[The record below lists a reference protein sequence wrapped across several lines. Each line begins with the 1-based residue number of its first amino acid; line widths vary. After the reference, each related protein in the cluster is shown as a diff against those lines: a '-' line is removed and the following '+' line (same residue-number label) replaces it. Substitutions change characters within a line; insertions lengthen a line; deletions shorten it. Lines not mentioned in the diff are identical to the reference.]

1 MIRRTSMV
9 AATMRHDIRA
19 FAVAAS
25 VGLALAVSG
34 CGGSSSSGSTEA
46 APATTST
53 AASTPSSTAS
63 TTASSSSTANAAS
76 GGTTA
81 AGTTLSPGA
90 TALVDYKPGDEPK
103 SPTFNLQISV
113 QSIKQGSKA
122 DLNGVELEKAQQG
135 QTPYYV
141 TLKIRNEGAGNASAE
156 EGAPAAPFEATDDRG
171 EQGQE
176 LTVLGNFRPC
186 ESGTQPKQFTKGVTY
201 QTCVIY
207 MVGGGGSIVSEK
219 WTGSGDAYSENPI
232 VWKAG

>member
-1 MIRRTSMV
+1 MKRG
-9 AATMRHDIRA
+9 IRA
-19 FAVAAS
+19 FAVTAAA
-25 VGLALAVSG
+25 GLAIAVSG
-34 CGGSSSSGSTEA
+34 CGGSSGSSSSSSAA

-53 AASTPSSTAS
+53 TESTPSTTPSSTSSAS
-63 TTASSSSTANAAS
+63 AS

-81 AGTTLSPGA
+81 AGTKLSPPA
-90 TALVDYKPGDEPK
+90 NALVDYKPGDETK
-103 SPTFNLQISV
+103 SPTFRLQISV

-156 EGAPAAPFEATDDRG
+156 EGDPAAAFQATDDRG

-176 LTVLGNFRPC
+176 LSVIGNFRPC

-207 MVGGGGSIVSEK
+207 MVGGGGSIVSEN

>member
-1 MIRRTSMV
+1 V
-9 AATMRHDIRA
+9 FALAA
-19 FAVAAS
+19 AA
-25 VGLALAVSG
+25 GLALAVSA
-34 CGGSSSSGSTEA
+34 CGSSGGSSSGSTAA
-46 APATTST
+46 APAATST
-53 AASTPSSTAS
+53 PASTPTSTAS
-63 TTASSSSTANAAS
+63 TTASSSPTTSTGS

-81 AGTTLSPGA
+81 AGTTLTPGA

-103 SPTFNLQISV
+103 SPTFRLQISV

-156 EGAPAAPFEATDDRG
+156 EGDPAAAFEATDDRG

-176 LTVLGNFRPC
+176 LSVIGNFRPC

>member
-1 MIRRTSMV
+1 MTRRSGSPPIRPFAL
-9 AATMRHDIRA
+9 AAA
-19 FAVAAS
+19 L
-25 VGLALAVSG
+25 GLGLAVSG
-34 CGGSSSSGSTEA
+34 CGSSGGSSSSSNAA

-53 AASTPSSTAS
+53 SASTPS
-63 TTASSSSTANAAS
+63 TTASSSSSASAGS

-81 AGTTLSPGA
+81 AGTTLAEGA
-90 TALVDYKPGDEPK
+90 TALVDYQPGDEPH
-103 SPTFNLQISV
+103 SPTFRLQISV
-113 QSIKQGSKA
+113 QSIKKGSKA

-141 TLKIRNEGAGNASAE
+141 TLKIRNEGSGNASAE
-156 EGAPAAPFEATDDRG
+156 EGDPAAAFQATDDRG
-171 EQGQE
+171 EEGQE
-176 LTVLGNFRPC
+176 LSVIGNFRPC

-219 WTGSGDAYSENPI
+219 WTGSGGDAYSENPI

>member
-1 MIRRTSMV
+1 MKRRRV
-9 AATMRHDIRA
+9 IRA
-19 FAVAAS
+19 FSLAVVA
-25 VGLALAVSG
+25 GLALAASG
-34 CGGSSSSGSTEA
+34 CGSSGSSSSSSTAA

-53 AASTPSSTAS
+53 AASTPS
-63 TTASSSSTANAAS
+63 TTSSSSSASAGS
-76 GGTTA
+76 GGTTK
-81 AGTTLSPGA
+81 AGTTLSPGE
-90 TALVDYKPGDEPK
+90 TALVDYKPGDESN
-103 SPTFNLQISV
+103 SPTFRLQISV

-156 EGAPAAPFEATDDRG
+156 EGAPAAAFQATDDRG

-232 VWKAG
+232 VWKAS

>member
-1 MIRRTSMV
+1 MRRTSTV
-9 AATMRHDIRA
+9 AMKRRRGIQALSL
-19 FAVAAS
+19 AVVA
-25 VGLALAVSG
+25 GLALAVSG
-34 CGGSSSSGSTEA
+34 CGSSGSSSSSTAA

-53 AASTPSSTAS
+53 AASTPSPT
-63 TTASSSSTANAAS
+63 SSSSSASAGS
-76 GGTTA
+76 GGTTK
-81 AGTTLSPGA
+81 AGTTLSPGE
-90 TALVDYKPGDEPK
+90 TALVNYKPGDEPS
-103 SPTFNLQISV
+103 SPTFRLQISV

-135 QTPYYV
+135 QTPWYV

-156 EGAPAAPFEATDDRG
+156 EGAPAAAFQATDDRG

-201 QTCVIY
+201 QSCVIY
-207 MVGGGGSIVSEK
+207 MVGGGGSIVNEK

>member
-1 MIRRTSMV
+1 MIRRTSTG

-19 FAVAAS
+19 FAVAAT
-25 VGLALAVSG
+25 VGLALAVSA
-34 CGGSSSSGSTEA
+34 CGGSSSSSTA
-46 APATTST
+46 APATTS
-53 AASTPSSTAS
+53 ASTPTSSAS
-63 TTASSSSTANAAS
+63 TTASSSSTGNAAS

-90 TALVDYKPGDEPK
+90 TALVDYQPGDEPK
-103 SPTFNLQISV
+103 SPTYRLQISV

-122 DLNGVELEKAQQG
+122 DLNGVELEKSQQG

-141 TLKIRNEGAGNASAE
+141 TLKIRNEGSGNASAE
-156 EGAPAAPFEATDDRG
+156 DGVPTAAFQATDDRG

-176 LTVLGNFRPC
+176 LSVIGNFRPC
-186 ESGTQPKQFTKGVTY
+186 ESGTQPKQFTKGVSY

-207 MVGGGGSIVSEK
+207 MVGAGGSIVSEK

>member
-1 MIRRTSMV
+1 M
-9 AATMRHDIRA
+9 
-19 FAVAAS
+19 AVAA
-25 VGLALAVSG
+25 GLALAVSG
-34 CGGSSSSGSTEA
+34 CGSSGSSSSSSTAA

-53 AASTPSSTAS
+53 PASTPTSTAS
-63 TTASSSSTANAAS
+63 TTTSSSSTAS
-76 GGTTA
+76 GGTTK

-90 TALVDYKPGDEPK
+90 TALVDYQPGDEPK
-103 SPTFNLQISV
+103 SPTFRLQISV
-113 QSIKQGSKA
+113 LSIKQGSKA

-156 EGAPAAPFEATDDRG
+156 EGAPAASFQATDDRG

-176 LTVLGNFRPC
+176 LSVIGNFRPC

-219 WTGSGDAYSENPI
+219 WTGSGGDAYSENPI

>member
-1 MIRRTSMV
+1 MRRTSTV
-9 AATMRHDIRA
+9 AMKRRRGIRA
-19 FAVAAS
+19 LTLTAAA
-25 VGLALAVSG
+25 GLALAVSG
-34 CGGSSSSGSTEA
+34 CGSSGSSSSSSTAA

-53 AASTPSSTAS
+53 AASTPS
-63 TTASSSSTANAAS
+63 TTASSSSPASAGS
-76 GGTTA
+76 GGTTK

-90 TALVDYKPGDEPK
+90 TALVDYQPGDESK
-103 SPTFNLQISV
+103 SPTFRLQLSV
-113 QSIKQGSKA
+113 LSIKQGSKA

-156 EGAPAAPFEATDDRG
+156 EGDPAAAFQATDDRG

-176 LTVLGNFRPC
+176 LSVIGNFRPC

-219 WTGSGDAYSENPI
+219 WTGSGGDAYSENPI

>member
-1 MIRRTSMV
+1 MVRRTSTI
-9 AATMRHDIRA
+9 AGAMRHHIRA
-19 FAVAAS
+19 FALVVAA
-25 VGLALAVSG
+25 GLALAVSG
-34 CGGSSSSGSTEA
+34 CGSSGGSSSSSTPA
-46 APATTST
+46 APATTS
-53 AASTPSSTAS
+53 ASTPS
-63 TTASSSSTANAAS
+63 TTASSSSSASAGS

-81 AGTTLSPGA
+81 AGTKLSEGA

-103 SPTFNLQISV
+103 SPTYRLQISV
-113 QSIKQGSKA
+113 LSIKQGSKA

-156 EGAPAAPFEATDDRG
+156 EGAPAAAFQATDDRG

-176 LTVLGNFRPC
+176 LSVIGNFRPC

-207 MVGGGGSIVSEK
+207 MVGGGGSIVNEK